1 MASMRSAGGGATASA
16 AGVARVVPL
25 ALMAVASVGLLATGC
40 QPGEPVAA
48 DREARPGARAPL
60 PQGDVDGDSDG
71 DGDRPGL
78 ASTITLVR
86 NGDGGTQVREA
97 SATVVV
103 ITGTDLAGASDVTV
117 ATCHAQITSATA
129 TEVRAITSPC
139 ARLPRGMATV
149 SVTTPSGT
157 ASLPAALEVTPF
169 VISPMAP
176 MTGGRG
182 TFEAP
187 MHLCDPEIPLWAD
200 TGALLYLLGG
210 AHVCGGLF
218 LFGGV
223 DVEGALDGS
232 TVIRGDGTGFTLW
245 LNGSS
250 HLRRLTF
257 EAPLGEVS
265 LSLGEGDYTVE
276 EVTGGRLAASG
287 TRALVL
293 DDYSFEGDGV
303 ALDLAA
309 ESYALSDVTVRC
321 ASGAGTGVR
330 LIAPEARP
338 QLGNGTVARVQV
350 SHCGRG
356 VQIDRRSPFHQ
367 TPVLQL
373 EDLELVDN
381 VVGLGVVSGDL
392 TVRDL
397 TVRGDPATPLVSQLG
412 VAFSGHRLNLLGGE
426 ISGQTVAG
434 ISQETS
440 TPGGGN
446 PDPVA
451 QLFVDQFEIAGGPI
465 GIEFSGYDGGTDL
478 KLRRSVIRDQTVAC
492 VRARGHESWIDLGT
506 AGEPGG
512 NALSVVSGYAIE
524 DARTDT
530 AFGFYFYIDAHGTT
544 LNGLGYDGNVID
556 GPALISPDFRI
567 PTWNSGL
574 RF

>member
-1 MASMRSAGGGATASA
+1 MAVTAV
-16 AGVARVVPL
+16 VARMAVMAVV
-25 ALMAVASVGLLATGC
+25 AVASLGLLATGC
-40 QPGEPVAA
+40 QQGEPIAA
-48 DREARPGARAPL
+48 DREAQPGEREPL
-60 PQGDVDGDSDG
+60 PQRGDEVDGDG
-71 DGDRPGL
+71 GGGQPGL

-86 NGDGGTQVREA
+86 NGDGGTQLREA

-139 ARLPRGMATV
+139 PRLPRGMATV

-157 ASLPAALEVTPF
+157 ASLPAALEITPF
-169 VISPMAP
+169 VISPAAP

-210 AHVCGGLF
+210 AHVCAGLF
-218 LFGGV
+218 LFSGV

-232 TVIRGDGTGFTLW
+232 TVIRGDGSGFTLW
-245 LNGSS
+245 LNGTS

-276 EVTGGRLAASG
+276 GVAGGRIAASNS
-287 TRALVL
+287 RALAI
-293 DDYSFEGDGV
+293 DDYSFAGDGV

-309 ESYALSDVTVRC
+309 ETYALSELAVQC
-321 ASGAGTGVR
+321 ASSTGTGLR

-338 QLGNGTVARVQV
+338 QLGSGTIARVQV
-350 SHCGRG
+350 SRCGRG
-356 VQIDRRSPFHQ
+356 VQIARRSPFHQ
-367 TPVLQL
+367 TPVLEL

-381 VVGLGVVSGDL
+381 VVGLEMVGGEV

-397 TVRGDPATPLVSQLG
+397 TVRGDPATPLVSQVG

-426 ISGQTVAG
+426 VSGQTVAG

-446 PDPVA
+446 PDPLA

-478 KLRRSVIRDQTVAC
+478 RLRRSVIRDQTVAC
-492 VRARGHESWIDLGT
+492 VRARGYESWIDLGT

-567 PTWNSGL
+567 PTWNSGI